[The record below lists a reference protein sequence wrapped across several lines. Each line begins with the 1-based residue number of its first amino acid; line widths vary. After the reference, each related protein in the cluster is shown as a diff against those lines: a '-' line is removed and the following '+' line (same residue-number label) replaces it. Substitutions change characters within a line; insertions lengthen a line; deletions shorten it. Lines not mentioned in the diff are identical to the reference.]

1 MLEEMPTVELRGE
14 EYDLEPLGIADIFKL
29 KKLLQKIGEDVAS
42 ELDTD
47 SINLMKLGQASNLQQ
62 MRVLSIAIDQSE
74 SKLYELLGII
84 TGLDEKVL
92 KNKEKVPADAPL
104 KILTIFY
111 EEHPDIQEYKEQMG
125 KLSGK
130 ETGNDKE

>member
-84 TGLDEKVL
+84 TGLDEEVL

>member
-14 EYDLEPLGIADIFKL
+14 EYELEPLGIADIFKL

-47 SINLMKLGQASNLQQ
+47 SINLMKLGQASKLQQ

-74 SKLYELLGII
+74 DKLYELLGII
-84 TGLDEKVL
+84 TGLDEEVL